1 MKITRNIGFLLLGIW
16 LILMGLAEFVPAIK
30 GLATI
35 LPILA
40 IAAGIFILIN
50 R

>member
-1 MKITRNIGFLLLGIW
+1 MKITRNIGFLLLSIW
-16 LILMGLAEFVPAIK
+16 LILMGLAEFVPAIG
-30 GLATI
+30 GLAAI

-40 IAAGIFILIN
+40 IAAGIFILIG